1 MEQFHNNYYGSSY
14 QKILNEKSFIS
25 YLLNFGCLIP
35 FNLYYFIEIFDYF
48 YVSYYENTCS
58 SNGSPQ
64 IIMNDP
70 NFFQN
75 FASIN
80 YVILNKNNLSYPN
93 KYRLKGAIIQE
104 RFFKI
109 KEKTLNE
116 LSLEAIKAT
125 VFLSIQFILLISI
138 KN

>member
-1 MEQFHNNYYGSSY
+1 
-14 QKILNEKSFIS
+14 
-25 YLLNFGCLIP
+25 
-35 FNLYYFIEIFDYF
+35 
-48 YVSYYENTCS
+48 
-58 SNGSPQ
+58 
-64 IIMNDP
+64 MNDP